1 MKNRSPCEGEAWGLV
16 GGWDP
21 GILLP
26 GPFQRVWG
34 ERAKAGEEE
43 VSVLV
48 PLALPCP
55 NPPSLAFHQLPGQP
69 SGSWPPHY
77 CDGHPLSSRCCT
89 VTSSRPCWVS
99 RPSFLGGGGGKGWP
113 VPVRAI
119 TELGGWFGAWRSFDT
134 SRSPGQGSSI
144 SIQSTSLG

>member
-1 MKNRSPCEGEAWGLV
+1 MKERP
-16 GGWDP
+16 GGWWGAGTQGSFSLD
-21 GILLP
+21 LS
-26 GPFQRVWG
+26 RESG

-48 PLALPCP
+48 PQSHPCP

-119 TELGGWFGAWRSFDT
+119 TELGGWFGAWRSFGT
-134 SRSPGQGSSI
+134 NRSPGQGSSV